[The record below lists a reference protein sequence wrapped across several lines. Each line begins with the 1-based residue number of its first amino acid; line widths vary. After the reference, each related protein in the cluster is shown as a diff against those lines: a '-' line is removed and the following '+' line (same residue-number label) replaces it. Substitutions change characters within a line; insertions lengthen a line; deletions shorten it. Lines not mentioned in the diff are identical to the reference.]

1 MRFITSFSIMFLI
14 ILVFIITSF
23 SPKSFAASSTVAYN
37 AYSTTNATTSA
48 YTTLISLTLAAS
60 STFFVCDT
68 SGHFI
73 KLAVG
78 AAGSEVDI
86 TGAPVSGCA
95 EIETGKIIPINSRIS
110 FRALDATVSTGGL
123 MVSLSR

>member
-1 MRFITSFSIMFLI
+1 MKLFIALVLSFVFWSFSIPAL
-14 ILVFIITSF
+14 
-23 SPKSFAASSTVAYN
+23 AAGPSTVIYN
-37 AYSTTNATTSA
+37 SYATTNATTST
-48 YTTLISLTLAAS
+48 YVTLTASTLTSS

-78 AAGSEVDI
+78 AAGSEVDF

-95 EIETGKIIPINSRIS
+95 EIETGKIVPQGARIS
-110 FRALDATVSTGGL
+110 FKALDATASSGGL